1 MEAEDKIIIL
11 SARELAMVLAIKN
24 SNYINELVE
33 KYGAPAPFQH
43 GRYDAGK
50 FIPWYIER
58 QRKIEEEKRRK
69 LVETDP
75 EFRYK
80 TAQAEEKEMKNA
92 ERRGKLI
99 PDDQVRYC
107 YGALAALFTKR
118 IEALP
123 GILAPV
129 LVGAS
134 RENITEI
141 ISKEIESIQQ
151 QIANETRDKFPEPA
165 PDVSGN
171 TEADA

>member
-1 MEAEDKIIIL
+1 MKKQPDQFL
-11 SARELAMVLAIKN
+11 VSTQLLADYIKVDR
-24 SNYINELVE
+24 NYISQLVSG
-33 KYGAPAPFQH
+33 YGAPEPVAFGQYDLKAFVNWYVEHLRKEKKKKKLEDDDPQK
-43 GRYDAGK
+43 RYISAK
-50 FIPWYIER
+50 
-58 QRKIEEEKRRK
+58 
-69 LVETDP
+69 
-75 EFRYK
+75 
-80 TAQAEEKEMKNA
+80 AEETEMKNA
-92 ERRGKLI
+92 VTRKELI
-99 PDDQVRYC
+99 PADEVRYT